1 MVGVAEVPD
10 EERTGNEEQPL
21 MKRRFSGLDGKELSE
36 MICLSH
42 KQSFDHW
49 LKLRE
54 KNRDAVMSTIATIPQ
69 IRMTRKIA
77 GEYELTHA
85 QMHTFF
91 DDSIGMV
98 SDWRKRGPAYEV
110 PFRTLYSKA
119 CTNLITAGRC
129 TSVTE
134 PKWDIM
140 RVIPCCAVTGEAAG
154 AAAAM
159 SDDFPNL
166 DIDKLQKILEE
177 KGVVLHLKDIDL

>member
-36 MICLSH
+36 MMCLSH

-98 SDWRKRGPAYEV
+98 SNWKKRGPIYEV
-110 PFRTLYSKA
+110 PFRTLYNRNMK
-119 CTNLITAGRC
+119 NLIVAGRNNKGLVTMDRATKKDSYYIYKAYWNPAPMVHLCGKRYASAPVRPEKSRSTPTRRPWSC
-129 TSVTE
+129 T
-134 PKWDIM
+134 
-140 RVIPCCAVTGEAAG
+140 
-154 AAAAM
+154 
-159 SDDFPNL
+159 
-166 DIDKLQKILEE
+166 
-177 KGVVLHLKDIDL
+177 